1 MGWRALGVK
10 NMNLIFKE
18 KLNSL
23 ITNRVDLGTIVYT
36 EQKINDNHI
45 ENSIYDVYER
55 PSVYKEN
62 AFYDIESDCKDV
74 HGYGLHIISYN
85 VNFFSTCFY
94 VRLDGTLYKIVDTPS
109 KRVAY
114 TNDERFNFNAIKV
127 RVYGCRDTWVRDNI
141 RNLVKPYLKAIGAKK
156 ARVEYIGFDNEVGYK
171 ILVNNCHMTENEIE
185 NFNQEYYK
193 TFINL
198 Q

>member
-1 MGWRALGVK
+1 
-10 NMNLIFKE
+10 MNLIFKE

-74 HGYGLHIISYN
+74 HGYGLHVTGYN
-85 VNFFSTCFY
+85 CQLFSTAFF
-94 VRLDGTLYKIVDTPS
+94 VKLGGVLYKIVDTPS
-109 KRVAY
+109 KRIAY
-114 TNDERFNFNAIKV
+114 TNDERFDFSSIKV
-127 RVYGCRDTWVRDNI
+127 CVYGCRDKWVRDYI
-141 RNLVKPYLKAIGAKK
+141 RSLVKPYLKAIDVKK
-156 ARVEYIGFDNEVGYK
+156 SRVDYIGFNDK
-171 ILVNNCHMTENEIE
+171 FDFKFIVNNCHMTENELE
-185 NFNQEYYK
+185 NFNAKYYK
-193 TFINL
+193 TYINL
-198 Q
+198 